1 MSRSRWMSRSRYSR
15 IWIEVYSWS
24 ARDEAGTLCPVSI
37 LAASL
42 RSLMSRY
49 LLKFTR
55 NRPFILNQAIYTE
68 PCYSYPS
75 LDQTRVTPSLGR
87 EQWRF
92 WSLGGRYFLQST
104 FNSGR
109 SIPGGVSLYQY
120 LVSAGQIVD
129 SGLVSRR
136 LESRM
141 KEPLSSHSPP
151 PGPHPQ
157 PPYFTKKSDS
167 IELN

>member
-1 MSRSRWMSRSRYSR
+1 M
-15 IWIEVYSWS
+15 
-24 ARDEAGTLCPVSI
+24 CPI

-68 PCYSYPS
+68 PCYSDPS
-75 LDQTRVTPSLGR
+75 LDQTRVTPSL
-87 EQWRF
+87 WSW